1 MFLLRRRPLAWIT
14 CVTQKWPAHLG
25 QSAFLS
31 PHAVHM
37 SARRSA
43 RQPESSCSTPSR
55 TQPSC
60 LSRQSRSQAEPYA
73 TDRSQAL
80 IDPLYMWPTTSR
92 HRIAR
97 PVLLVTL
104 ALVLAA
110 LLAFAASRLNL
121 PHVANALISASP
133 GWIVAAFALMMLSL
147 FLRALSWRAVLRAAL
162 PHTPV
167 PLAPVAR
174 ATMIGVM
181 ASAVLP
187 GRIGEPTRV
196 VVLSRRLP
204 GRATRTFPVVAGTVL
219 SQTLINLVAL
229 GILGAVTFASVPLLQ
244 GHASALEAA
253 LAVPLFVAL
262 FVFGAPFLLR
272 VAQRSRSLRIRA
284 GAIAFAGLLRSAR
297 RGLVVFTTPR
307 YGVPAIGFQLL
318 AWALQ
323 WGSCYMVVLA
333 LGLNPK
339 ATPVTAAAILLVV
352 NVTAV
357 VPATPSNVGVF
368 QAACLVVLSAYGVG
382 AGPALAYGI
391 ILQAIELLTALALG
405 VPALLREGMTWQD
418 IRRGQIEPEG
428 GQAELDKQAYT
439 ETQAEPDTQADPEA
453 PSKPASSS
461 LS

>member
-1 MFLLRRRPLAWIT
+1 
-14 CVTQKWPAHLG
+14 
-25 QSAFLS
+25 
-31 PHAVHM
+31 
-37 SARRSA
+37 
-43 RQPESSCSTPSR
+43 
-55 TQPSC
+55 
-60 LSRQSRSQAEPYA
+60 
-73 TDRSQAL
+73 
-80 IDPLYMWPTTSR
+80 MWATTSR

-97 PVLLVTL
+97 RVLLVAL
-104 ALVLAA
+104 VLVLAA
-110 LLAFAASRLNL
+110 LLAFAVSRLNL
-121 PHVANALISASP
+121 PHIANALISASP

-147 FLRALSWRAVLRAAL
+147 LLRALSWRAVLRAAL
-162 PHTPV
+162 PRTPI

-196 VVLSRRLP
+196 IVLSRRLP
-204 GRATRTFPVVAGTVL
+204 GRATRTYPVVAGTVL
-219 SQTLINLVAL
+219 SQTFINLVAL
-229 GILGAVTFASVPLLQ
+229 GILAAVTFASVPLLH
-244 GHASALEAA
+244 GHASALEAV
-253 LAVPLFVAL
+253 LAVPVFVAL

-284 GAIAFAGLLRSAR
+284 GAIAFAELLHSAR
-297 RGLVVFTTPR
+297 RGLIVFATPR

-333 LGLNPK
+333 LGLDPQ
-339 ATPVTAAAILLVV
+339 ATPVTAAAILLAV

-368 QAACLVVLSAYGVG
+368 QAACLVVLSAYGIG

-391 ILQAIELLTALALG
+391 ILQAIELLTALVLG

-418 IRRGQIEPEG
+418 IRQGH
-428 GQAELDKQAYT
+428 
-439 ETQAEPDTQADPEA
+439 AEPDATTETGANAEAPDEPDAQAQLGTQADLEERADQDTRAEPEA
-453 PSKPASSS
+453 QTKSEAHSKQNTRAEPEAQADHQARSKPAPPPFS
-461 LS
+461 